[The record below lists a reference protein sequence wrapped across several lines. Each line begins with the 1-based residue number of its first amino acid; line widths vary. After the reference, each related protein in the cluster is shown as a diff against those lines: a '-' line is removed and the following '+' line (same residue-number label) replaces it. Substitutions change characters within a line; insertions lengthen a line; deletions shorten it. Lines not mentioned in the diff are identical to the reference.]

1 MFLDSDDDVCEFG
14 SADRH
19 NNKDTQYLRNAVQY
33 LGDGSGLVIP
43 TTAYLLVLLVATT
56 YVGTATYFLAAHTR
70 TGLRDACRAI
80 RLGS

>member
-1 MFLDSDDDVCEFG
+1 MFLDDVCEFG

-43 TTAYLLVLLVATT
+43 TCYRT
-56 YVGTATYFLAAHTR
+56 YYVVR
-70 TGLRDACRAI
+70 
-80 RLGS
+80 